1 MGVIKYLGSLIKND
15 TGNSSKSFALVVS
28 VILSFI
34 VGLILCIVIAYDG
47 FLDGR
52 IDTDLEKA
60 GIFIICVGSSVAAS
74 GIPKIFGDREYSRS
88 MKYIKNNHNNDEDEE
103 PCVN

>member
-34 VGLILCIVIAYDG
+34 TGLILCIVIAYDG

-74 GIPKIFGDREYSRS
+74 GIPKIFGDRERSRS
-88 MKYIKNNHNNDEDEE
+88 LKYVKHHEEDEDEE
-103 PCVN
+103 YCAN